1 MRGGWSAL
9 ILGNMAE
16 GSDAALEPIGAVQRT
31 RVGREATEPMREDIR
46 LLGSI
51 LGDTVRE
58 QNGDEVFDLV
68 EHARVESFRVRRS
81 EIDRA
86 ELARMFHGIDIHQ
99 AIPVIRAFSH
109 FALLANVAEDIHR
122 ERRRAI
128 HVQRG
133 EPPQDSSLA
142 ATYIKLDAAQLDSV
156 TVAEALKDA
165 LVSPVITAHP
175 TETRRRTVFDTQ
187 HRITEL
193 MRLRL
198 HAHSETPDGRDIEN
212 ELRRQVLTLW
222 QTALIRLQRL
232 KIQDEIEV
240 GLRYYHAAFFE
251 VIPQVNA
258 EVRDALRARWP
269 DVRLLEQPILRPG
282 SWIGG
287 DRDGNPNVTADVM
300 RQAAGSAAYTAFG
313 HYLAEL
319 TALEQELSMSARL
332 VTVTDELD
340 ALADRCHEQA
350 RLDEPYRR
358 ALRVIHGR
366 LTATGRDILDR
377 QPESE
382 LDMGAER
389 YQTPGEFL
397 ADLDVVDTSLRG
409 HGSAILADDRLAR
422 LRESV
427 RVFGFHLSG
436 LDMRQNSDVHEE
448 VVAELLAWAGV
459 HPDYTSLSE
468 PERVEMLAA
477 ELATRRPLT
486 SESASM
492 SELARKE
499 LDIVAAAA
507 RAIDVFGPRSVPNYI
522 VSMCRSVSD
531 MLEAAI
537 LLKEVGLLDAA
548 GGETRCAVGIVPLF
562 ETIDDLQRGASI
574 LEAAL
579 DLPVYRALVR
589 AHGDSQEVMLGYSDS
604 NKDGGYLAA
613 NWALYRAELDLVE
626 AARKT
631 GIRLRLFHGRGG
643 TVGRGG
649 GPSYDAILA
658 QPPGAVSGSLRL
670 TEQGEVI
677 AAKYAEPRIAQRNL
691 ETLVAAT
698 LESTLLDVEG
708 LGDTAEPAYQV
719 LDELAA
725 LAQRAYA
732 ELVHE
737 TPGFVDYFTASTP
750 VSEIGALNIGSRP
763 TSRKQTTSIA
773 DLRAIPWVLA
783 WSQSRVMLPGWYGT
797 GTAFEQWIADGP
809 ENGEARLD
817 VLQHLYQRWPF
828 FRTVLSNM
836 AQVLAK
842 SDMGLAA
849 RYAELV
855 PDEQLR
861 HGVFG
866 KIVAEHERT
875 IRMHRL
881 ITGHDDL
888 LADNPA
894 LARSVFNRFPYLEPL
909 NHLQVELLRRYRS
922 GDDDELVQRGIL
934 LTMNGLA
941 SALRNSG

>member
-1 MRGGWSAL
+1 MRFASRTGQEPAP
-9 ILGNMAE
+9 ILGGMA
-16 GSDAALEPIGAVQRT
+16 DDVTLAPIGSVRRT
-31 RVGREATEPMREDIR
+31 QVGREATEPMREDIR
-46 LLGSI
+46 LLGTI
-51 LGDTVRE
+51 LGDTVRD
-58 QNGDEVFDLV
+58 QNGEEVFDLV
-68 EHARVESFRVRRS
+68 ERARVESFRVRRS

-86 ELARMFHGIDIHQ
+86 ELARMFDGIDIHR

-122 ERRRAI
+122 ERRRAV
-128 HVQRG
+128 HVAAG
-133 EPPQDSSLA
+133 EPPQNSSLA
-142 ATYIKLDAAQLDSV
+142 ATYLKLDSAELDSA
-156 TVAEALKDA
+156 TVADTLAGA

-198 HAHSETPDGRDIEN
+198 HGHSQTEDGRDISI
-212 ELRRQVLTLW
+212 ELRRHILTLW
-222 QTALIRLQRL
+222 QTALIRLSRL
-232 KIQDEIEV
+232 KIQDEIET
-240 GLRYYHAAFFE
+240 GLRYYQAALFE

-258 EVRDALRARWP
+258 EVRAALQARWP
-269 DVRLLEQPILRPG
+269 DAHVLDEPMLRPG

-287 DRDGNPNVTADVM
+287 DRDGNPNVTADVV
-300 RQAAGSAAYTAFG
+300 RLATGRAAYTALE
-313 HYLAEL
+313 HYFAEI
-319 TALEQELSMSARL
+319 TGLEQELSMSARL
-332 VTVTDELD
+332 VTVSDDLA
-340 ALADRCHEQA
+340 ALADTCHEPA
-350 RLDEPYRR
+350 RADEPYRR

-366 LTATGRDILDR
+366 LTATAAEILDS
-377 QPESE
+377 QPEHE
-382 LDMGAER
+382 LDLGLER
-389 YQTPGEFL
+389 YLTPAELL
-397 ADLDVVDTSLRG
+397 ADLDVIDRSLRAN
-409 HGSAILADDRLAR
+409 GSEVLADDRLAR
-422 LRESV
+422 LREAV
-427 RVFGFHLSG
+427 HVFGFHLSG

-459 HPDYTSLSE
+459 HPDYRSLPE
-468 PERVEMLAA
+468 PDRVELLAA
-477 ELATRRPLT
+477 ELAIRRPLVKDGA
-486 SESASM
+486 EL

-499 LDIVAAAA
+499 LDIVAAGA
-507 RAIDVFGPRSVPNYI
+507 RAVHVFGEQAIPNYI
-522 VSMCRSVSD
+522 ISMCQSVSD

-537 LLKEVGLLDAA
+537 LLKEVGLLDTS
-548 GGETRCAVGIVPLF
+548 GGEPYAPVGIVPLF
-562 ETIDDLQRGASI
+562 ETIDDLQRGSSI

-579 DLPVYRALVR
+579 DLPLYRAVVAAR
-589 AHGDSQEVMLGYSDS
+589 GDSQEVMLGYSDS

-626 AARKT
+626 SARKT

-658 QPPGAVSGSLRL
+658 QPPGAVNGSLRI

-677 AAKYAEPRIAQRNL
+677 AAKYAEPRIAHRNL
-691 ETLVAAT
+691 ETLLAAT
-698 LESTLLDVEG
+698 LEATLLDVEG
-708 LGDTAEPAYQV
+708 LGDAAGPAYEV

-725 LAQRAYA
+725 RAQRAYA

-737 TPGFVDYFTASTP
+737 TPGFVDYFKASTP

-763 TSRKQTTSIA
+763 TSRKPTTSIS

-797 GTAFEQWIADGP
+797 GTAFETWIAEGDG
-809 ENGEARLD
+809 RLE
-817 VLQHLYQRWPF
+817 VLRDLYRRWPF

-855 PDEQLR
+855 EDDALR
-861 HGVFG
+861 RRVFD
-866 KIVAEHERT
+866 KIVTEHDRT
-875 IRMHRL
+875 IRMHKL
-881 ITGHDDL
+881 VTGHDDL

-934 LTMNGLA
+934 LTMSGLA
-941 SALRNSG
+941 TALRNSG